1 MSLRPLPVKGT
12 FRWPIDPLAT
22 SSRIRSFMKK
32 RNQSLVLKVVLAMLI
47 IALIAVVGYIILREY
62 QYGVSESYYESLRN
76 IGLLKGGVKL

>member
-1 MSLRPLPVKGT
+1 M
-12 FRWPIDPLAT
+12 
-22 SSRIRSFMKK
+22 
-32 RNQSLVLKVVLAMLI
+32 LKVVLAMLI